1 MKKLENL
8 TQVLETLVNEQGN
21 DVLSFL
27 QEEEIRSLGN
37 AKIIHHHK
45 TAFLCSRRYPARAVL
60 HIYDWAK
67 AMRERGECVISG
79 FHSLL
84 ERDVLDILLKGSQPI
99 ILAAARG
106 LQKRYSPNVRDALD
120 SGRLLVL
127 SPFPDSVTHIT
138 ADTART
144 RNEFMLTLADRIVI
158 GYMSKDGLLAKT
170 LSAAAPHKETIQLTD

>member
-1 MKKLENL
+1 MQKLENL
-8 TQVLETLVNEQGN
+8 TQILETRVNEPGK

-27 QEEEIRSLGN
+27 QEQEIRSLGN
-37 AKIIHHHK
+37 TKIINHHK
-45 TAFLCSRRYPARAVL
+45 TAFLCSRRYPAKAVL
-60 HIYDWAK
+60 RIYDWAK

-79 FHSLL
+79 FHSRL
-84 ERDVLDILLKGSQPI
+84 ERDVLDILLKGPQPI

-138 ADTART
+138 ADTARI

-158 GYMSKDGLLAKT
+158 GYMSKDGLLAKPYPPP
-170 LSAAAPHKETIQLTD
+170 LHIKRLFN